1 MKIVYTITNTI
12 RKRAEA
18 EIFRYKRQ
26 TRVEKGYICKY
37 GSMQVYV
44 HNQELWVSAWKINN
58 L

>member
-18 EIFRYKRQ
+18 EIFHYKRQ

-37 GSMQVYV
+37 GSM
-44 HNQELWVSAWKINN
+44 
-58 L
+58 